1 MDNTLFDTADRLF
14 AGLCTPAAIR
24 AIESG
29 GEVTPLWDALEESG
43 FGQALLPEAAS
54 GSGLALADVWP
65 VMFSA
70 GRHAVPVPLGQTMLA
85 RAWLHAAGRSIEH
98 GSVTFAPFRVRR
110 EGDHLI
116 ARGVSFGAVASWVL
130 AADGDAVW
138 LLPTDEAR
146 VDPSGGHGS
155 LDADLTWSLAAAD
168 RAAFVCGIDIKIADL
183 QAVALAALIAGA
195 ADRAFEMTLVYANQ
209 RVQFGKPIGKFQA
222 LQQQISEMAELVF
235 AARMASQMACQGGTW
250 YAPPDLAHLAK
261 GRTSQGVGRI
271 VAVAHAVHGA
281 IGVTHE
287 YDLQLYTRRLNEWS
301 RAGGGAG
308 HWSRQL
314 GQEALVSG
322 QSVIDFI
329 RCRLFGEQAV

>member
-43 FGQALLPEAAS
+43 FGHALLPEAAS

-70 GRHAVPVPLGQTMLA
+70 GRHAVPVPLAQTMLA

-130 AADGDAVW
+130 AADGV
-138 LLPTDEAR
+138 
-146 VDPSGGHGS
+146 
-155 LDADLTWSLAAAD
+155 
-168 RAAFVCGIDIKIADL
+168 
-183 QAVALAALIAGA
+183 
-195 ADRAFEMTLVYANQ
+195 
-209 RVQFGKPIGKFQA
+209 
-222 LQQQISEMAELVF
+222 LVF
-235 AARMASQMACQGGTW
+235 KWNETQVKLGEVLACCPHQ
-250 YAPPDLAHLAK
+250 P
-261 GRTSQGVGRI
+261 
-271 VAVAHAVHGA
+271 
-281 IGVTHE
+281 
-287 YDLQLYTRRLNEWS
+287 
-301 RAGGGAG
+301 
-308 HWSRQL
+308 
-314 GQEALVSG
+314 
-322 QSVIDFI
+322 
-329 RCRLFGEQAV
+329 LFGNTSGRKAGTHWLVFMKPRVG

>member
-1 MDNTLFDTADRLF
+1 MDNTLLDTADRLF
-14 AGLCTPAAIR
+14 EGLCTPAAIR

-29 GEVTPLWDALEESG
+29 GEVTPLWDALEKSG
-43 FGQALLPEAAS
+43 FGHALLPETAS
-54 GSGLALADVWP
+54 GAGLALEDVWP

-70 GRHAVPVPLGQTMLA
+70 GRHAVPLPFAQTMLA
-85 RAWLHAAGRSIEH
+85 RAWLHAAGRPIEH

-110 EGDHLI
+110 EGGHLI

-130 AADGDAVW
+130 AAEGDAAW
-138 LLPTDEAR
+138 LLPADEAR
-146 VDPSGGHGS
+146 VGPSGGHGT
-155 LDADLTWSLAAAD
+155 LDADLTWSLTTAD
-168 RAAFVCGIDIKIADL
+168 RAALVSRGNIKIADL

-195 ADRAFEMTLVYANQ
+195 ADRAFEMTLAYANQ

-235 AARMASQMACQGGTW
+235 AARMASQMACRGGEW
-250 YAPPDLAHLAK
+250 YAQPGLAYLAK

-281 IGVTHE
+281 IGVTNE
-287 YDLQLYTRRLNEWS
+287 YELQLYTRRLNEWS

-322 QSVIDFI
+322 QSAIDFI
-329 RCRLFGEQAV
+329 RCQLFGEPAV

>member
-43 FGQALLPEAAS
+43 FGHALLPEAAS
-54 GSGLALADVWP
+54 GSGLTLEEVWP

-70 GRHAVPVPLGQTMLA
+70 GRHAVPLPFAQTMLA
-85 RAWLHAAGRSIEH
+85 RAWLHAAGRPIEH

-110 EGDHLI
+110 EDDQLI
-116 ARGVSFGAVASWVL
+116 ARGVSFGGVASWVL
-130 AADGDAVW
+130 AADGDAIW

-146 VDPSGGHGS
+146 VDPSGGHGA
-155 LDADLTWSLAAAD
+155 LDADLTWSLAAAE
-168 RAAFVCGIDIKIADL
+168 RAAFVC
-183 QAVALAALIAGA
+183 
-195 ADRAFEMTLVYANQ
+195 AFEMTLAYANQ

-235 AARMASQMACQGGTW
+235 AARMASQMACRGGAW
-250 YAPPDLAHLAK
+250 HAQPGLAHLAK

-308 HWSRQL
+308 YWSRQL
-314 GQEALVSG
+314 GQDALASG
-322 QSVIDFI
+322 QSAIDFI